1 MIVALLEN
9 FQRGDGSVGIPE
21 ALQPYTGFKEIKPL
35 ER

>member
-21 ALQPYTGFKEIKPL
+21 ALQPYTGFKEIKPP